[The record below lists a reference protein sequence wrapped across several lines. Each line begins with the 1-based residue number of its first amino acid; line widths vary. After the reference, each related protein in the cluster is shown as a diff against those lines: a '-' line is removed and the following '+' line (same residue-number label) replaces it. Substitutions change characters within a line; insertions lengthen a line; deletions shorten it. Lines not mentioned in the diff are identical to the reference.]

1 LAAVGAAALVAVGV
15 LAHLELPGGGAG
27 GLSAAAA
34 LCVALYAG
42 YTEMCRIGRHER
54 QVALLQGKVR
64 ELMQSRRAAG
74 LLRLEA
80 DVRRRRQDFPQ
91 PPFSG
96 ATADLARRRAGRRDP
111 LRQVDY
117 RRLCIS
123 SLEALVAEAR
133 LVTAQGGGSPNER
146 GGKWQWLLASLS
158 RAGPEPGRDD
168 ELYALLHLSIDN
180 VEQRC
185 EGGNFYCRLCLG
197 FKGAKEK
204 SVVLKCRHRVCCGC
218 TRLLVEG
225 AIDGFVKMPIA
236 CPVGCNGIVTP
247 SLVDGLI
254 DAPVFERFK
263 RLHDVKM
270 SLAQSAP
277 HSQNLGD
284 ALKEARAAMAQQ
296 SRSHKGVSGA
306 LVGGLSPP
314 RERRPKAPS
323 PETKPVLFPGTA
335 MTSAEMEGLIPEDA
349 GGDKHSKVE

>member
-1 LAAVGAAALVAVGV
+1 MAVGV
-15 LAHLELPGGGAG
+15 LGHLELPGGGAG

-42 YTEMCRIGRHER
+42 YTEMSRIGRREGQILILR
-54 QVALLQGKVR
+54 GKVR

-74 LLRLEA
+74 LLRLQA

-91 PPFSG
+91 PPFSS
-96 ATADLARRRAGRRDP
+96 ATAALARRRAGRREP

-117 RRLCIS
+117 RRLCIA
-123 SLEALVAEAR
+123 SLEALVADAR
-133 LVTAQGGGSPNER
+133 LVTVQGGAGPSER
-146 GGKWQWLLASLS
+146 GGKWQWLLANLS
-158 RAGPEPGRDD
+158 RAGPEPGRDN
-168 ELYALLHLSIDN
+168 ELYALLHMSIDN

-185 EGGNFYCRLCLG
+185 EGDNFYCRLCLG
-197 FKGAKEK
+197 FKGGREK
-204 SVVLKCRHRVCCGC
+204 SVGLKCRHRVCCGC
-218 TRLLVEG
+218 ARLLVEG

-236 CPVGCNGIVTP
+236 CPVGCDGIVTP

-254 DAPVFERFK
+254 ETPVFERFK

-296 SRSHKGVSGA
+296 SRSQKGVSTA
-306 LVGGLSPP
+306 LVGELSPP

-323 PETKPVLFPGTA
+323 PETKPVIFPGAT

>member
-1 LAAVGAAALVAVGV
+1 MVVAV
-15 LAHLELPGGGAG
+15 LAHLEHPGGGVG
-27 GLSAAAA
+27 GLVAAFS
-34 LCVALYAG
+34 LCAALYAG
-42 YTEMCRIGRHER
+42 YTEVCRIGRREA
-54 QVALLQGKVR
+54 QIITLQEKVR

-96 ATADLARRRAGRRDP
+96 ATAALARRRAGRRNP

-133 LVTAQGGGSPNER
+133 RATAQGGGSGE
-146 GGKWQWLLASLS
+146 GQEKWQWLQGHLS

-180 VEQRC
+180 IEKLYLG
-185 EGGNFYCRLCLG
+185 ENFYCRLCLG
-197 FKGAKEK
+197 FKGGREK
-204 SVVLKCRHRVCCGC
+204 SVGLKCKHRVCAGC
-218 TRLLVEG
+218 AQLLVDG
-225 AIDGFVKMPIA
+225 AVDGFVKIPIA
-236 CPVGCNGIVTP
+236 CPAGCNGILTP
-247 SLVDGLI
+247 GLVDGLVEGP
-254 DAPVFERFK
+254 AFERFK

-284 ALKEARAAMAQQ
+284 ALKEARAAMAQNN
-296 SRSHKGVSGA
+296 RSQKITGTA
-306 LVGGLSPP
+306 AVGGLSPP
-314 RERRPKAPS
+314 RERRQNAPS
-323 PETKPVLFPGTA
+323 PSPKQLHFSGSA
-335 MTSAEMEGLIPEDA
+335 MTSAEMEGLIPQDA
-349 GGDKHSKVE
+349 GIDRHSKVE